1 MNSRRFHHC
10 VHYLEWR
17 LRNITLG
24 CPPPQSCWRALA
36 SIRGGSPRTW
46 RHVTSPSS
54 SGLSSDVN
62 HKLNTD
68 WEDNV
73 ALKVHACLDG
83 LEVEWTST
91 DVVHIG
97 EVGESSAL
105 WIGVIPKSLT
115 GQVAN
120 IAAFG
125 CFDVLIESG
134 VTDVDVEISELSVT
148 RSAGPKF
155 LPPPIQP

>member
-1 MNSRRFHHC
+1 
-10 VHYLEWR
+10 EA
-17 LRNITLG
+17 
-24 CPPPQSCWRALA
+24 PQYYAGL
-36 SIRGGSPRTW
+36 
-46 RHVTSPSS
+46 PSS
-54 SGLSSDVN
+54 PVLLARTSIDPWRKPEDLEAWLSSDVN

-134 VTDVDVEISELSVT
+134 VTDVDVEI
-148 RSAGPKF
+148 
-155 LPPPIQP
+155 